1 LNIYK
6 VILINYTMAK
16 LEHHLSLK
24 LVLLTNTDTDNSII
38 YRGHHMS
45 HMGLLSQIYHIMD
58 YNAGIMNKF
67 IKN

>member
-1 LNIYK
+1 
-6 VILINYTMAK
+6 MAK